1 MLGLLVAG
9 PAVAADHSDPHGAAK
24 YPDGSLKAPPI
35 VFNAMLSAAEES
47 MVVDS
52 PGTGRAEFILDRPTM
67 RFSWKLTYEKLT
79 SAPIAANV
87 HGPQTPGGEAG
98 PLIDLAPNGV
108 KTPLEGSVIL
118 SDGQLRYLLTDRMYV
133 NITTQNYK
141 LGEIRGQVGRQRPK
155 PNATQ

>member
-1 MLGLLVAG
+1 MLGLLMAG
-9 PAVAADHSDPHGAAK
+9 PAIAADQSNPLGASK
-24 YPDGSLKAPPI
+24 YPDSSLKGPPI
-35 VFNAMLSAAEES
+35 VFVAELSASEES
-47 MVVDS
+47 TVVDS
-52 PGTGRAEFILDRPTM
+52 PGKGRVEFTLDRPTM
-67 RFSWKLTYEKLT
+67 RISWKLTYEKLT
-79 SAPIAANV
+79 SAPIAAKV

-98 PLIDLAPNGV
+98 PLFDLAPNGV

-133 NITTQNYK
+133 NITTQKYK